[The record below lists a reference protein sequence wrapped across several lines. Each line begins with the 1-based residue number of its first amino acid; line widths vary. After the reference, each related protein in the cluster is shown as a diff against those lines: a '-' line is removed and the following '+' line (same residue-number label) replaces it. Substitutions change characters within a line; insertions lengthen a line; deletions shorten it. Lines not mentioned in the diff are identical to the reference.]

1 MHMESFQPNS
11 VVRFGTFEVS
21 LQSGEVR
28 KAGLRIRVQQ
38 QPMKLLE
45 ILLERPGEVVTR
57 EELRSRVWPSES
69 FGDFDQALNIAIGKL
84 RTALGDSAENP
95 RFIETLPKRGYRF
108 IADVSVVDAD
118 ARPKRQELVARD
130 LPAAGPGHKIQGAGL
145 AVVPKR
151 QLWPTRWII
160 GALAL
165 VIIIS
170 LSILSVWRFRSRAP
184 ASTGIRSIAVLP
196 LDNLSGDASQNY
208 FADGMT
214 DELITDLAQISAL
227 RVISRT
233 SVMVYKGARKPL
245 PQIARELNVDAVV
258 EGTVLR
264 SGDRVRITAQL
275 IEASTDKHLWSQSY
289 EGDLRDTL
297 TLQKKVASAIADQIR
312 INLTPREQAALKNV
326 KVVNPESYE
335 SYLKGRYFW
344 NKRTA
349 DGLKVALAYFKEA
362 IEEDPKYAQAY
373 SGLADTYA
381 LLGDWQYAV
390 MTPKEAF
397 PQAKAAAIKALE
409 LDSTLGEAHNSLAF
423 VLDGFD
429 WDFDSAGKEFQ
440 RAIELNPGYAT
451 AHHWYAWHLS
461 LLGRYDEA
469 IAEMRKA
476 ENLDPLSLIINAD
489 LAELLVLAHSDDESI
504 RQSRK
509 TIEMDPNFALA
520 HNQLA
525 QAYLQEHMYD
535 EAVAELKTAVQL
547 SGGSPAFIANL
558 ARAYVASGKRS
569 EAVNLLGDLKKRSN
583 PGYSNASEIAMI
595 YTSLGDTDQAMNWL
609 EKGYEERFNPGVLLR
624 PGFDPLRSDSRFQ
637 NLVHR
642 IGLPRQ
648 PRNSENNPRG
658 NRDEKEEA
666 HQRSVGA
673 SKPGDAVCSGLYFDR
688 ICVDQMTYLRVA
700 GDVARQALLH
710 LAVRLGLPFVLS
722 QMLRPRIHEEYLQI
736 AVRDFSITVDTPPIS
751 PIATPDAGVLMDCL
765 HELRFAFSNDSV
777 FDRH

>member
-1 MHMESFQPNS
+1 MEPLRPTS
-11 VVRFGTFEVS
+11 VVRFGTYEVS

-28 KAGLRIRVQQ
+28 KAGMRIRVQQ

-45 ILLERPGEVVTR
+45 ILLERPGEVVSR
-57 EELRSRVWPSES
+57 EELRGRVWTNET
-69 FGDFDQALNIAIGKL
+69 FGDFDQALNIAIAKL
-84 RTALGDSAENP
+84 RSALEDSAENP

-108 IADVSVVDAD
+108 IADVSVVNAD
-118 ARPKRQELVARD
+118 PHPEKSASRAGELPDSQEKKMRAGHETQRDGLTTMTIAPKRRLRPMGRV
-130 LPAAGPGHKIQGAGL
+130 I
-145 AVVPKR
+145 V
-151 QLWPTRWII
+151 
-160 GALAL
+160 ALAL
-165 VIIIS
+165 VLS
-170 LSILSVWRFRSRAP
+170 LSILVAWLFRSRGRAP
-184 ASTGIRSIAVLP
+184 MGIRSLAVLP
-196 LDNLSGDASQNY
+196 LDNLSGDASQGY

-214 DELITDLAQISAL
+214 DELITDLSQISAL

-233 SVMVYKGARKPL
+233 SVMLYKGARKPL

-264 SGDRVRITAQL
+264 SGDKVRITAQL
-275 IEASTDKHLWSQSY
+275 IDASTDEHLWSQSY
-289 EGDLRDTL
+289 EGELRDTL
-297 TLQKKVASAIADQIR
+297 ALQNRVAGAIADQIR
-312 INLTPREQAALKNV
+312 INLTPQEQAALKNV
-326 KVVNPESYE
+326 KVVNPEAYE

-349 DGLKVALAYFKEA
+349 EGLKVALAYFNQA
-362 IEEDPKYAQAY
+362 IDEDPNYAQAY

-397 PQAKAAAIKALE
+397 PKAKAAAIKALA

-423 VLDGFD
+423 ILDGFD
-429 WDFDSAGKEFQ
+429 WDLDSGGKEFQ

-489 LAELLVLAHSDDESI
+489 LAELLVLAHLYDESI

-525 QAYLQEHMYD
+525 QAYLQIHMYD
-535 EAVAELKTAVQL
+535 EAVAELEKAVQL
-547 SGGSPAFIANL
+547 SGRSPTCVANL
-558 ARAYVASGKRS
+558 ARAFVASGNRS
-569 EAVNLLGDLKKRSN
+569 EAVQLLKELKKRAS
-583 PGYSNASEIAMI
+583 PGYSNAAEIAMI
-595 YTSLGDTDQAMNWL
+595 YASFGDMEQAMSWL

-637 NLVHR
+637 DLLHR
-642 IGLPRQ
+642 IGLP
-648 PRNSENNPRG
+648 G
-658 NRDEKEEA
+658 
-666 HQRSVGA
+666 
-673 SKPGDAVCSGLYFDR
+673 
-688 ICVDQMTYLRVA
+688 
-700 GDVARQALLH
+700 
-710 LAVRLGLPFVLS
+710 
-722 QMLRPRIHEEYLQI
+722 
-736 AVRDFSITVDTPPIS
+736 
-751 PIATPDAGVLMDCL
+751 
-765 HELRFAFSNDSV
+765 
-777 FDRH
+777 

>member
-1 MHMESFQPNS
+1 VREVLDFSATPKGTVEQQRPTS
-11 VVRFGTFEVS
+11 VVRFGTYEVS

-28 KAGLRIRVQQ
+28 KSGLRIRIQQ

-57 EELRSRVWPSES
+57 EELRSRVWAEES
-69 FGDFDQALNIAIGKL
+69 FGDFDQAVNIAIAKL
-84 RTALGDSAENP
+84 RSALGDSAESP

-118 ARPKRQELVARD
+118 ARPKRLESPAGD
-130 LPAAGPGHKIQGAGL
+130 LPAKEPGDRDELQVSGLTVAPKQPQPALRVGIAL
-145 AVVPKR
+145 AVV
-151 QLWPTRWII
+151 L
-160 GALAL
+160 
-165 VIIIS
+165 S
-170 LSILSVWRFRSRAP
+170 FSILFLLLFRSRSRVP
-184 ASTGIRSIAVLP
+184 TGIRSLAVLP
-196 LDNLSGDASQNY
+196 LENLSADASQNY

-258 EGTVLR
+258 EGTVLH
-264 SGDRVRITAQL
+264 SGDQVRITAQL

-289 EGDLRDTL
+289 EGEFRDTL
-297 TLQKKVASAIADQIR
+297 ALQNRVAREIADQIR
-312 INLTPREQAALKNV
+312 INLTPQEQAALKSV
-326 KVVNPESYE
+326 KVVNPEAYE

-349 DGLKVALAYFKEA
+349 DGLKAALAYFQQA

-397 PQAKAAAIKALE
+397 PKAKTAAIKALE
-409 LDSTLGEAHNSLAF
+409 LDSALGEAHNSLAF

-429 WDFDSAGKEFQ
+429 WDFDSAGKEFR

-469 IAEMRKA
+469 TAEMRKA

-489 LAELLVLAHSDDESI
+489 LAELLVLAHSYDESI
-504 RQSRK
+504 EQSRK

-525 QAYLQEHMYD
+525 QAYLQKHMYD
-535 EAVAELKTAVQL
+535 QAVAELQKAVQL
-547 SGGSPAFIANL
+547 SGGSPTCTANL
-558 ARAYVASGKRS
+558 ARAYVLSGKRS
-569 EAVNLLGDLKKRSN
+569 EALELLSELKKRSN

-595 YTSLGDTDQAMNWL
+595 YASLGDAAQAMNWL

-637 NLVHR
+637 NLLHR
-642 IGLPRQ
+642 IGLP
-648 PRNSENNPRG
+648 E
-658 NRDEKEEA
+658 
-666 HQRSVGA
+666 
-673 SKPGDAVCSGLYFDR
+673 
-688 ICVDQMTYLRVA
+688 
-700 GDVARQALLH
+700 
-710 LAVRLGLPFVLS
+710 
-722 QMLRPRIHEEYLQI
+722 
-736 AVRDFSITVDTPPIS
+736 
-751 PIATPDAGVLMDCL
+751 
-765 HELRFAFSNDSV
+765 
-777 FDRH
+777 

>member
-1 MHMESFQPNS
+1 MESPPLNS
-11 VVRFGTFEVS
+11 VVRFGTYEVS

-45 ILLERPGEVVTR
+45 ILLEHPGEVVTR
-57 EELRSRVWPSES
+57 EELRSRVWPNES

-84 RTALGDSAENP
+84 RSALGDSAENP

-108 IADVSVVDAD
+108 IADVSVLDAE
-118 ARPKRQELVARD
+118 ARPKRPGSMSGN
-130 LPAAGPGHKIQGAGL
+130 LPAPEPGYTLQGAGL
-145 AVVPKR
+145 AVAPKLR
-151 QLWPTRWII
+151 LWLTGRVIV
-160 GALAL
+160 ALAFVL
-165 VIIIS
+165 S
-170 LSILSVWRFRSRAP
+170 LSILSLWLFRLHGPAP
-184 ASTGIRSIAVLP
+184 AGIRSLAVLP
-196 LDNLSGDASQNY
+196 LENLSGDASQNY

-264 SGDRVRITAQL
+264 SGDQVRITAQL

-289 EGDLRDTL
+289 EGELRETL
-297 TLQKKVASAIADQIR
+297 ALQSRVASAIAEQIR

-326 KVVNPESYE
+326 KVVNPEAYE

-349 DGLKVALAYFKEA
+349 DGLKAALAYFKQA
-362 IEEDPKYAQAY
+362 IEEDPKYAKAY

-397 PQAKAAAIKALE
+397 PEAKAAAIHALE
-409 LDSTLGEAHNSLAF
+409 LDNTLGEAHNSLAF

-429 WDFDSAGKEFQ
+429 WDLDAGGKEFQ

-461 LLGRYDEA
+461 LLGRFDEA
-469 IAEMRKA
+469 ITEMRKA

-489 LAELLVLAHSDDESI
+489 LAELLGLAHSYDDSI
-504 RQSRK
+504 RQSLK

-525 QAYLQEHMYD
+525 QAYLQKHMYAD
-535 EAVAELKTAVQL
+535 AVSELQKAVEL
-547 SGGSPAFIANL
+547 SVDSPTCIANL

-569 EAVNLLGDLKKRSN
+569 EAVKLLDVLKKRSSA
-583 PGYSNASEIAMI
+583 GYSNSSEIAMI
-595 YTSLGDTDQAMNWL
+595 YASLGDTDQAMNWL
-609 EKGYEERFNPGVLLR
+609 EKGFEERFNPGVLLR
-624 PGFDPLRSDSRFQ
+624 PGFDPLRSDPRFQ
-637 NLVHR
+637 NLLRR
-642 IGLPRQ
+642 IGLP
-648 PRNSENNPRG
+648 PVTSVSKTFWPTSGTASTDRG
-658 NRDEKEEA
+658 LKVMKPSKAMALIFRIAALRPPAEGARDRLA
-666 HQRSVGA
+666 GS
-673 SKPGDAVCSGLYFDR
+673 SSGL
-688 ICVDQMTYLRVA
+688 
-700 GDVARQALLH
+700 GGLLV
-710 LAVRLGLPFVLS
+710 AVRT
-722 QMLRPRIHEEYLQI
+722 QILQI
-736 AVRDFSITVDTPPIS
+736 FVVGT
-751 PIATPDAGVLMDCL
+751 
-765 HELRFAFSNDSV
+765 
-777 FDRH
+777 

>member
-1 MHMESFQPNS
+1 MEPLQPNS
-11 VVRFGTFEVS
+11 VVRFGTYEVS

-45 ILLERPGEVVTR
+45 ILLEHPGEVVTR
-57 EELRSRVWPSES
+57 EELRSRVWPGES

-84 RTALGDSAENP
+84 RSALGDSAESP

-108 IADVSVVDAD
+108 IADVSVVDTD
-118 ARPKRQELVARD
+118 GRPKRQEPVAGD
-130 LPAAGPGHKIQGAGL
+130 PPATDPGPKIQGIGL
-145 AVVPKR
+145 AVAPQR
-151 QLWPTRWII
+151 RLLPTRWII
-160 GALAL
+160 AASAL
-165 VIIIS
+165 VIIVS
-170 LSILSVWRFRSRAP
+170 LAILSVWVFRSRAP
-184 ASTGIRSIAVLP
+184 APTGIRSIAVLP
-196 LDNLSGDASQNY
+196 LENLSGDASQNY

-264 SGDRVRITAQL
+264 SGDQVRITAQL

-289 EGDLRDTL
+289 EGELRDTL
-297 TLQKKVASAIADQIR
+297 ALQNRVASAIADQIR
-312 INLTPREQAALKNV
+312 INLTPQEQAALKNV
-326 KVVNPESYE
+326 KVVNPEAYE

-349 DGLKVALAYFKEA
+349 DGLKVALAYFKQA

-397 PQAKAAAIKALE
+397 PKAKAAAIKALE

-429 WDFDSAGKEFQ
+429 WDFDAAGKEFQ

-525 QAYLQEHMYD
+525 QAYLQKQMYD

-558 ARAYVASGKRS
+558 ARAYVASGKRN
-569 EAVNLLGDLKKRSN
+569 EAVKLLGDLKKRSN
-583 PGYSNASEIAMI
+583 PGYSNASEIAVI
-595 YTSLGDTDQAMNWL
+595 YVSLGDTDQAMNWL
-609 EKGYEERFNPGVLLR
+609 EKGYDERFNPGVLLR
-624 PGFDPLRSDSRFQ
+624 PGFDPLRSDPRFQ
-637 NLVHR
+637 SLVHR
-642 IGLPRQ
+642 IGL
-648 PRNSENNPRG
+648 
-658 NRDEKEEA
+658 
-666 HQRSVGA
+666 
-673 SKPGDAVCSGLYFDR
+673 
-688 ICVDQMTYLRVA
+688 A
-700 GDVARQALLH
+700 G
-710 LAVRLGLPFVLS
+710 
-722 QMLRPRIHEEYLQI
+722 
-736 AVRDFSITVDTPPIS
+736 
-751 PIATPDAGVLMDCL
+751 
-765 HELRFAFSNDSV
+765 
-777 FDRH
+777 